1 MHIHI
6 KTSDQIE
13 IMREGAKIL
22 REVQILLQNQIREG
36 VKLSELDTTA
46 EKYIRSQKAI
56 PSFKGYQGFPATL
69 CTMVNSEVVH
79 GVPSERKLKNGDIL
93 SVDCG
98 VLYKGFHTDA
108 AFSVIVG
115 GDHQHR
121 ERSQFSDCVKRALY
135 AGCEAAKPG
144 GTTGDIG
151 HAIEKTIQKGG
162 YSICREYTG
171 HGLGTELHEDPHV
184 YNFGKKGQGNRLVAG
199 MTMAIEPIVALGSPQ
214 VKILKDGWTV
224 VTVDGRDACQWEH
237 CGVVTENGFEI
248 FV

>member
-1 MHIHI
+1 
-6 KTSDQIE
+6 
-13 IMREGAKIL
+13 
-22 REVQILLQNQIREG
+22 
-36 VKLSELDTTA
+36 
-46 EKYIRSQKAI
+46 
-56 PSFKGYQGFPATL
+56 
-69 CTMVNSEVVH
+69 
-79 GVPSERKLKNGDIL
+79 
-93 SVDCG
+93 
-98 VLYKGFHTDA
+98 
-108 AFSVIVG
+108 
-115 GDHQHR
+115 
-121 ERSQFSDCVKRALY
+121 LY